1 MPEGS
6 KGQKRP
12 VDVIG
17 ATVMVMKIA
26 TGEIT
31 EETEPKRKST
41 AAALGRRGGHSNRNM
56 R

>member
-26 TGEIT
+26 TGEK
-31 EETEPKRKST
+31 EENLKPQS
-41 AAALGRRGGHSNRNM
+41 AAAIPW
-56 R
+56 